1 MKPSLPHPNQKGKIL
16 IAEDSPT
23 QAEQLKHL
31 LLAHG
36 YVVVTAGNGKE
47 ALRAVHEEK
56 PTLIISDIMMPEMD
70 GYELCRS
77 VKSDPQLKDIPVM
90 LLTSLSDPA
99 DIIRGLLCA
108 ADNFIVKPYSNEELL
123 NRIEYILVNR
133 ELRRHEKSQLGVDIF
148 FAGQR
153 HLITSDRLQ
162 ILDLLFSTYET
173 AVQKNQALV
182 KVQDE
187 LKRLNKELE
196 AFGYSIS
203 HDLRTPVR
211 HILGFTELLLRDPQL
226 QPEGKARGYVS
237 IIQDSCRRMMTM
249 IDGLLAFS
257 RLSYAEMRREHVDMD
272 RLVREARR
280 DLGTETGGR
289 EVIWNIS
296 PLPSVDGDR
305 SLLYE
310 VLQNLLGN
318 AVKYT
323 RPRMQATIEVGSHDG
338 PENETTF
345 FVRDNGVGFDMKY
358 AHRLFEVFQ
367 RLHAE
372 SEFSGTGVGL
382 ANVRRIIARH
392 GGKTWAESKE
402 GEGATFFFSLPKP
415 PPENA

>member
-1 MKPSLPHPNQKGKIL
+1 MITSQPQPKQKGKIL
-16 IAEDSPT
+16 IAEDSLT

-31 LLAHG
+31 LVAHG
-36 YVVVTAGNGKE
+36 YVVVVAGNGKE
-47 ALRAVHEEK
+47 ALQAVREEK

-77 VKSDPQLKDIPVM
+77 VKSDPRLRDIPVM
-90 LLTSLSDPA
+90 LLTSLSDPV

-108 ADNFIVKPYSNEELL
+108 ADNFIVKPYSTEELL
-123 NRIEYILVNR
+123 NRVEYILVNR
-133 ELRRHEKSQLGVDIF
+133 ELRMHEKSQLGVDIF

-211 HILGFTELLLRDPQL
+211 HVLGFTELLLRDPQL
-226 QPEGKARGYVS
+226 QPEGKAHGYVS
-237 IIQDSCRRMMTM
+237 AIQESCRKMMTM

-257 RLSYAEMRREHVDMD
+257 RLSYAEIRREHVDMD
-272 RLVREARR
+272 RLVQEAKS
-280 DLGTETGGR
+280 DLGMEIKGR
-289 EVIWNIS
+289 EIFWDIS
-296 PLPSVDGDR
+296 PLPSVYGDR

-323 RPRMQATIEVGSHDG
+323 RPRMQARIEVGSHDG
-338 PENETTF
+338 PDKEMTF

-358 AHRLFEVFQ
+358 AHKLFEVFQ

-372 SEFSGTGVGL
+372 SEFAGTGIGL

-402 GEGATFFFSLPKP
+402 DEGATFFFSLPKLS
-415 PPENA
+415 PENA